1 MALTQSAEAKD
12 PVNGEEIF
20 KRCRVCHQV
29 GETAKNA
36 VGPMLNGLFGRN
48 AGTTEGF
55 AYSEA
60 NKSSGLVWNE
70 TNFTTYIKNPRA
82 AMPGNKM
89 A

>member
-70 TNFTTYIKNPRA
+70 NQLYDLHQESACRDA
-82 AMPGNKM
+82 R
-89 A
+89 